1 MAITKEVLDELL
13 KDYRG
18 PNDLTGEEGLLKQ
31 LTKAVVERAMGAE
44 LTEHLGYEKHEAGE
58 KPSGNRRNGT
68 SPKTVRSDQGPI
80 TLEVPRDRDATF
92 EPKIVGKHQREL
104 PGFSDKI
111 LSMYARGMT
120 TREIGEHLKEIYGTE
135 VSPQFITSVTDAVV
149 ESLEAWRN
157 RELEAVYPIVF
168 FDAIVVKVRDN
179 GHVVKK
185 AIYLALAIT
194 LEGKKDLLGLWI
206 DQSEG
211 AKFWLGIIS
220 ELKNRGVQ
228 DILIAAVDGLS
239 GFPDAIRA
247 VYPGTEVQ
255 LCLVHV
261 VRSSLRFVPYK
272 DRRIVA
278 ASLKTIYSAPTE
290 EAALAALEE
299 FRATWDGKYPMI
311 GRSWHERWTEIAPFL
326 AYAPEIRKVIYTTN
340 AIESLNYTLRK
351 VTRNRQAF
359 PTSEAAMKLVYM
371 ALQNISR
378 RWTMPVQDWSPA
390 LNQLALKFTG
400 RVPV

>member
-18 PNDLTGEEGLLKQ
+18 PDDLTGEDGLLKQ
-31 LTKAVVERAMGAE
+31 LTKALVERAMGAE

-80 TLEVPRDRDATF
+80 TLEMPRDRDGTF

-135 VSPQFITSVTDAVV
+135 VSPQFITRVTDAVV

-194 LEGKKDLLGLWI
+194 LEGKKELLGLWI

-247 VYPGTEVQ
+247 VYPATEVQ

-278 ASLKTIYSAPTE
+278 AGLKTIYSAPTE

-299 FRATWDGKYPMI
+299 FRATWDEKYPMI
-311 GRSWHERWTEIAPFL
+311 GRSWHERWTEIVPFL

-340 AIESLNYTLRK
+340 AVESLNYTLRK

-378 RWTMPVQDWSPA
+378 RWTMPVQDWSQA